1 MKRNSIIFI
10 VLFVFFIVVAVGALL
25 MLDPSHSVLSKD
37 ARSLG
42 AQTAV
47 MSKTVV
53 GEEPT
58 GDVLVPD
65 TISETA
71 TEEVSVE
78 EVVEEATTE
87 ATEVADTGDASGAG
101 AEGTGAEA
109 IPVERYFTFKTST
122 TRTVLNFRKE
132 PSENAKVLWK
142 LAPGTFGY
150 ILLPGNEWC
159 KVALENGEIGYCATE
174 YLDMTEV
181 TRADFPEEFAAM
193 VEISEEKLDY

>member
-10 VLFVFFIVVAVGALL
+10 VLFVFFIVVAAGALL
-25 MLDPSHSVLSKD
+25 MLDPGHSVLSKD

-42 AQTAV
+42 AKTAV

-53 GEEPT
+53 GDEPT

-150 ILLPGNEWC
+150 ILVPGNEWC